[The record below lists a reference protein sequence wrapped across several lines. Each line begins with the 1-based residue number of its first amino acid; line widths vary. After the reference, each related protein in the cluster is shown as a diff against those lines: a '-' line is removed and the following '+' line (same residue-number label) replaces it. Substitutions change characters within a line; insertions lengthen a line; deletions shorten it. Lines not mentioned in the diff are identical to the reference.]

1 MRRKSVKVKRIIYN
15 KKRVVMLLVSLL
27 FGMLV
32 LLPQNTVSAS
42 ANDNMYY
49 DYGTYDVQ
57 YIVDGIW
64 NNGYNVRVL
73 VTNKTNDN
81 IDDWEMVLKTHD
93 TIINIWNAK
102 ISYNDDGLYII
113 DNDVWNKTIAPQETI
128 VWGYTANYNSMP
140 DYGCDFEIR
149 ERVTEDITN
158 KQFENV
164 FNVMTNCDLNDG
176 EKIIV
181 DNSFII
187 ECEEEEEQEMQMA
200 RAGAYTS
207 TKTSRKHYYVKVL
220 STSKKAFTI
229 SQTATIVVNS
239 IKNTVRIKSY
249 KVTVDG
255 ATLVSQK
262 ITSNL
267 NVELSNVA
275 PCYANIKI
283 RYKNENYYFLGG
295 VRAYSTGGCTFSFD
309 QL

>member
-113 DNDVWNKTIAPQETI
+113 DNDV
-128 VWGYTANYNSMP
+128 
-140 DYGCDFEIR
+140 
-149 ERVTEDITN
+149 
-158 KQFENV
+158 
-164 FNVMTNCDLNDG
+164 
-176 EKIIV
+176 
-181 DNSFII
+181 
-187 ECEEEEEQEMQMA
+187 
-200 RAGAYTS
+200 
-207 TKTSRKHYYVKVL
+207 
-220 STSKKAFTI
+220 
-229 SQTATIVVNS
+229 
-239 IKNTVRIKSY
+239 
-249 KVTVDG
+249 
-255 ATLVSQK
+255 
-262 ITSNL
+262 
-267 NVELSNVA
+267 
-275 PCYANIKI
+275 
-283 RYKNENYYFLGG
+283 
-295 VRAYSTGGCTFSFD
+295 
-309 QL
+309 